1 MYVVVYNALARLRT
15 EAIPLPVDM
24 ANRYLVEQL
33 QPDTV
38 WSEVSSSLIPN
49 QNYAKIDGAAQL
61 SLYFNASDI
70 PPLGASI
77 FRITNTKLPPEQPV
91 DDLTVSNGVLS
102 VGFDR

>member
-1 MYVVVYNALARLRT
+1 MYVIVNNALARMRT

-24 ANRYLVEQL
+24 ANSYLVEQL
-33 QPDTV
+33 QTDMV
-38 WSEVSSSLIPN
+38 WNEVSSSLIPN
-49 QNYAKIDGAAQL
+49 QNYAQIDGAAQL
-61 SLYFNASDI
+61 TLYFNASDI

-77 FRITNTKLPPEQPV
+77 FRITNTKLPPDQPV

>member
-1 MYVVVYNALARLRT
+1 MYVIVYNALARMRT

-33 QPDTV
+33 QPDMV

-49 QNYAKIDGAAQL
+49 QNYANINGAAQL
-61 SLYFNASDI
+61 TLYFNASDI

-77 FRITNTKLPPEQPV
+77 FRITNTKLPPVQPV
-91 DDLTVSNGVLS
+91 DDMTISNGVLS

>member
-1 MYVVVYNALARLRT
+1 MYVVVYNAIARRRI
-15 EAIPLPVDM
+15 EAIPLPVDV
-24 ANRYLVEQL
+24 ATRYLVEQL
-33 QPDTV
+33 QPDIV
-38 WSEVSSSLIPN
+38 WTEASSSLIPN

-61 SLYFNASDI
+61 TLYFNASDI

-91 DDLTVSNGVLS
+91 DDMTISNGVLS